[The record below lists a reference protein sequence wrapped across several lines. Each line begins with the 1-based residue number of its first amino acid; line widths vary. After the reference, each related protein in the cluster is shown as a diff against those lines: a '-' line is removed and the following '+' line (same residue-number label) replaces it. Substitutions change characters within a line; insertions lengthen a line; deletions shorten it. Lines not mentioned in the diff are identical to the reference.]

1 MIKSTKKAYQAPKM
15 IDFGA
20 LEQVVLNACN
30 GGSSDSGTIDGGGD
44 SGWVAI
50 EETLS

>member
-1 MIKSTKKAYQAPKM
+1 MIKNAKKTYQAPKM

-20 LEQVVLNACN
+20 LDQVVLNTH
-30 GGSSDSGTIDGGGD
+30 GDGSGDSGTEHGGSD

-50 EETLS
+50 EESLS